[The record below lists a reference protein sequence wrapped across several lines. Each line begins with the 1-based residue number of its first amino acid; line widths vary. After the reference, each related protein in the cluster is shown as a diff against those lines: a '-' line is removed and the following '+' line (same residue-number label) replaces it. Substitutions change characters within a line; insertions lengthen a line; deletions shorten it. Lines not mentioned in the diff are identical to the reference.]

1 MKKML
6 GLALLTNFL
15 ISANITE
22 KTQKMEKMPGYI
34 NMYWDEAEGK
44 VFLEISK
51 LDDELLYVNS
61 LTGGL
66 GSNDIGLDRG
76 QLGSKGRVVYF
87 HKVGKK
93 ILLIEN

>member
-1 MKKML
+1 ML

-15 ISANITE
+15 NSANITE

-51 LDDELLYVNS
+51 LDD
-61 LTGGL
+61 
-66 GSNDIGLDRG
+66 
-76 QLGSKGRVVYF
+76 
-87 HKVGKK
+87 
-93 ILLIEN
+93 

>member
-1 MKKML
+1 ML

-66 GSNDIGLDRG
+66 AVSYTHLT
-76 QLGSKGRVVYF
+76 LPTTLSV
-87 HKVGKK
+87 
-93 ILLIEN
+93 

>member
-1 MKKML
+1 ML

-15 ISANITE
+15 ISANIIE

-34 NMYWDEAEGK
+34 NMYWDKAEGK

-76 QLGSKGRVVYF
+76 QLGNKGRVVYF
-87 HKVGKK
+87 QKRNLK
-93 ILLIEN
+93 

>member
-1 MKKML
+1 MADLFDK
-6 GLALLTNFL
+6 
-15 ISANITE
+15 
-22 KTQKMEKMPGYI
+22 
-34 NMYWDEAEGK
+34 
-44 VFLEISK
+44 FLEISK

-93 ILLIEN
+93 ILLIDRFVDSTLAYLFVFKSVFPVALLQSKNIMVGTNFIF

>member
-66 GSNDIGLDRG
+66 CSNDIGLDRG
-76 QLGSKGRVVYF
+76 QLGS
-87 HKVGKK
+87 
-93 ILLIEN
+93 LSLIHI